1 MISYHPD
8 SRFLTDFASAN
19 LPLSEAVCVSAH
31 LEFCG
36 KCRAHVQQLAD
47 IGGHLLSRLQPETLE
62 QDSFERLMG
71 RIDAQEVPGVKRD
84 TTVDQATTGAK
95 QSASAVLSAAS
106 HSRNESP
113 RGGAVVALPRALHRL
128 TQGGVQ
134 NLRWVQLGKAL
145 RVAPLHIDED
155 VRETA
160 IYDIKAG
167 GKMPEHE
174 HRGEEITVLLRGS
187 FSDAEGSYSRG
198 DFLVRNAGEAHQP
211 MATQDMDCLCL
222 VSLERPVR
230 PRSWLYRLL
239 EPFVQHQLHKVATR

>member
-47 IGGHLLSRLQPETLE
+47 IGGHLLSRLQPEALE

-71 RIDAQEVPGVKRD
+71 RIDAQEAAGEK
-84 TTVDQATTGAK
+84 AGA
-95 QSASAVLSAAS
+95 AVESYDVGMKPDSLSRTDA
-106 HSRNESP
+106 P
-113 RGGAVVALPRALHRL
+113 RGAAGVSLPRALRRL

-167 GKMPEHE
+167 GRMPEHE

-187 FSDAEGSYSRG
+187 FSDAEGSYTRG
-198 DFLVRNAGEAHQP
+198 DFVVRNAGEAHQP
-211 MATQDMDCLCL
+211 TATQDMDCLCL

-230 PRSWLYRLL
+230 PCAWLYRLL
-239 EPFVQHQLHKVATR
+239 EPFVQHRLHKVAMR

>member
-47 IGGHLLSRLQPETLE
+47 IGGHLLSRLQPEALE

-71 RIDAQEVPGVKRD
+71 RIDAQEAAGGKSDAVVE
-84 TTVDQATTGAK
+84 
-95 QSASAVLSAAS
+95 QSTA
-106 HSRNESP
+106 
-113 RGGAVVALPRALHRL
+113 GAVMTASMAPKVDIQPRTEGQRGAAGVSLPRALRRL

-198 DFLVRNAGEAHQP
+198 DFVVRNAGEAHQP

-230 PRSWLYRLL
+230 PRSLLYRLL

>member
-62 QDSFERLMG
+62 QDSFERLIG
-71 RIDAQEVPGVKRD
+71 RIDAQEAAGGKSDAVLE
-84 TTVDQATTGAK
+84 
-95 QSASAVLSAAS
+95 QSAADAAMAAS
-106 HSRNESP
+106 VATKVDSQP
-113 RGGAVVALPRALHRL
+113 RTAGQRGAAGVSLPRALRRL
-128 TQGGVQ
+128 AQGGVQ

-145 RVAPLHIDED
+145 RVAPLHINED

-174 HRGEEITVLLRGS
+174 HRGEEITVLLRGR
-187 FSDAEGSYSRG
+187 FSDAEGSYSCG
-198 DFLVRNAGEAHQP
+198 DFVVRNAGEVHQP
-211 MATQDMDCLCL
+211 TATQDMDCLCL

-230 PRSWLYRLL
+230 PRSWFYRLL
-239 EPFVQHQLHKVATR
+239 EPFAQHQLHKAMTR